1 MEAAGRIIENL
12 LRHIKEEGSVKRED
26 IKDKFGLGDENSEQI
41 LQFLVTLKLIGIDKY
56 EVLQVYK
63 EVNMVKSKLI
73 CGDDQIKITDLGL
86 GFLHL

>member
-12 LRHIKEEGSVKRED
+12 LRYIKEEGSVKRED

-73 CGDDQIKITDLGL
+73 GGDDQIKITDLGL

>member
-12 LRHIKEEGSVKRED
+12 LRYIKEEGSVKRED

-73 CGDDQIKITDLGL
+73 GGDDQIKITDLGL
-86 GFLHL
+86 KFLHL